1 MSWLR
6 RSPETFSGGPITG
19 AMANCAPR
27 EVASGGGLATDA
39 VGASPPDELKSDE
52 VSELAVSHPVNPKAM
67 QPAKSANAI
76 GFVFCQAAAV
86 SKVVTA
92 TLPR

>member
-1 MSWLR
+1 M
-6 RSPETFSGGPITG
+6 TG
-19 AMANCAPR
+19 ATANCAPF
-27 EVASGGGLATDA
+27 EVVSGGGATDA
-39 VGASPPDELKSDE
+39 VGASLLELKSED
-52 VSELAVSHPVNPKAM
+52 VSELAVSHPATPRAI
-67 QPAKSANAI
+67 QPEIKANAK

>member
-1 MSWLR
+1 
-6 RSPETFSGGPITG
+6 
-19 AMANCAPR
+19 
-27 EVASGGGLATDA
+27 
-39 VGASPPDELKSDE
+39 
-52 VSELAVSHPVNPKAM
+52 M
-67 QPAKSANAI
+67 QPEIKANAK

>member
-1 MSWLR
+1 M
-6 RSPETFSGGPITG
+6 TG
-19 AMANCAPR
+19 ATANCAPI
-27 EVASGGGLATDA
+27 EVASGGGATEA
-39 VGASPPDELKSDE
+39 VGASLLEPKSD
-52 VSELAVSHPVNPKAM
+52 VSELAVSHPANPRAM
-67 QPAKSANAI
+67 QPEINANAK

>member
-1 MSWLR
+1 M
-6 RSPETFSGGPITG
+6 TG
-19 AMANCAPR
+19 ATANCAPL
-27 EVASGGGLATDA
+27 EVASGGGATDA
-39 VGASPPDELKSDE
+39 VGASLLELKSED
-52 VSELAVSHPVNPKAM
+52 VSELAVSHPANPRAM
-67 QPAKSANAI
+67 QPEIKANAK